1 MQILNE
7 NVYNLKNG
15 KGSKI
20 ITLGTTDKVNRMT
33 CVVLANEKDEIITPA
48 VTSIT
53 FDEENQVFFVRDRL
67 VIDEYLT
74 GSISYYVDYQGIPLG
89 MCFSDI
95 MDGFY
100 KMDFDNAKDYKK
112 GYEDFKS
119 NLSQQIKQEVNRK
132 SHVDLDNCKKL
143 ALYKKGVIESE
154 N

>member
-67 VIDEYLT
+67 VIDEAH
-74 GSISYYVDYQGIPLG
+74 
-89 MCFSDI
+89 CFS
-95 MDGFY
+95 
-100 KMDFDNAKDYKK
+100 K
-112 GYEDFKS
+112 
-119 NLSQQIKQEVNRK
+119 R
-132 SHVDLDNCKKL
+132 
-143 ALYKKGVIESE
+143 
-154 N
+154 